1 MSDFQEDIVRL
12 KDPKNIKE
20 ALFASGPSVLMRAF
34 ERDPTVMRLVKG
46 GAKVVPLIVAEIKEN
61 GLKLH
66 TITLSCFAY
75 ILQKVD
81 PAAASAVLKDL
92 FVQAMKRP
100 DPFFIYFAVHALRQD
115 LKLPFKPRDPE
126 YSYGELQET
135 LAWVERTKPN

>member
-1 MSDFQEDIVRL
+1 MNDFHEDMVRL

-34 ERDPTVMRLVKG
+34 EKDPIVKRLIRG
-46 GAKVVPLIVAEIKEN
+46 RAKVVPIIIAEIKEN
-61 GLKLH
+61 GLKLD

-75 ILQKVD
+75 ILQNVD
-81 PAAASAVLKDL
+81 PAVAAKVLKDL

-100 DPFFIYFAVHALRQD
+100 DPFFVYFAAHTLRQD

-126 YSYGELQET
+126 YTYGQLQET
-135 LAWVERTKPN
+135 LAWVERTQPD